1 MPSKREANTTEIE
14 VIRSEKYL
22 KKALDNLNGL
32 MYNIR
37 VAAERTKAQERS
49 G

>member
-1 MPSKREANTTEIE
+1 MPSKREANTTEIK
-14 VIRSEKYL
+14 VIRSKKYL
-22 KKALDNLNGL
+22 KKVLDNLNGL

-37 VAAERTKAQERS
+37 VAAERTKAQEYS